1 MLAFNLLPKT
11 LIKYLPMTSIKAIVA
26 GSLFIIV
33 VILLMQLAY
42 IFIAVG
48 YNSLAN
54 HYPFLNDISDYF
66 RYFIGIPVFM
76 MIMFFGGYITA
87 DIANTRV
94 LLHCIAVGIITAGGM
109 ILLALQNSNLTLTG
123 IFIFLLALAATT
135 AGGLHWK
142 RSHTINNT

>member
-1 MLAFNLLPKT
+1 MR
-11 LIKYLPMTSIKAIVA
+11 SIKAIVT

-48 YNSLAN
+48 YNSLAH
-54 HYPFLNDISDYF
+54 HYPFLNEISGYF
-66 RYFIGIPVFM
+66 RYFIVIPVFM
-76 MIMFFGGYITA
+76 VIMFFGGYITA

-94 LLHCIAVGIITAGGM
+94 LLHCIAVGIITAGGT
-109 ILLALQNSNLTLTG
+109 IWLALQNSNLTLTG
-123 IFIFLLALAATT
+123 ILIFILALGATL

-142 RSHTINNT
+142 RGHKINNS

>member
-1 MLAFNLLPKT
+1 MR
-11 LIKYLPMTSIKAIVA
+11 SIKAIVA

-54 HYPFLNDISDYF
+54 HYPFLNDISGYF
-66 RYFIGIPVFM
+66 RYIIGIPVFM
-76 MIMFFGGYITA
+76 VIMFFGGYITA
-87 DIANTRV
+87 DVANTRV
-94 LLHCIAVGIITAGGM
+94 LLHCIAVGILTAGGM

-123 IFIFLLALAATT
+123 IIIFILALAATI
-135 AGGLHWK
+135 AGGLHYE
-142 RSHTINNT
+142 RSNKSNST